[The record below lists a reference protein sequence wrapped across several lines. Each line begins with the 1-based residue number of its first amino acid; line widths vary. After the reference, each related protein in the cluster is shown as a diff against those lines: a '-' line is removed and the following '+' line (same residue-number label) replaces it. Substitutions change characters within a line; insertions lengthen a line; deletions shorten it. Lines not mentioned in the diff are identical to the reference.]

1 MVKALL
7 RARFLQLFHALLRS
21 GRKGKRRTGGG
32 LVLYALLMLY
42 VLGIFCW
49 LFGHMANTLCIP
61 LYQLELDWFYFA
73 MMALTALMLGVVGSI
88 FSTKSQLFEAK
99 DNEMLLAMPIP
110 PKWILLSRMVVLY
123 VQALVMILVVMV
135 PTAVV
140 WQVQIG
146 MTAAG
151 WLFFTL
157 SMVLL
162 PLVSL
167 VLSCLLGWA
176 VALLTARMAKKNI
189 ATVVLSLIFMAAY
202 FYGYTQINTLLQ
214 TLIANSEAV
223 AQTVQKVLYPF
234 YQFGLG
240 CLGNPAGFLLFA
252 LCALAAFGIVYGLL
266 SHSFAAIVTTN
277 RGGKKIRYRERALKV
292 SSVDR
297 ALLRRELV
305 RLWSIPS
312 YLLNGC
318 MGSLMIVIGTVYLI
332 IKGETVSL
340 LVDSMPE
347 LRMLGVALGC
357 LLLLFL
363 VGLNYLTC
371 SSVSLDGK
379 TLWLAQSLPVTP
391 WQILRAKLRM
401 SYLITMPPTVLAC
414 VVLTCVIRPGV
425 VGTVLLFGISLVY
438 CVFHGMAGL
447 VLNVKMPRLDWESEA
462 YAIKNSGSVMA
473 AGLGEMGLLLGLG
486 LLVFA
491 LRDVASLEVLL
502 VGCLMLLAAATWL
515 LYRWLR
521 TQGAE
526 RLSALS

>member
-1 MVKALL
+1 M
-7 RARFLQLFHALLRS
+7 
-21 GRKGKRRTGGG
+21 
-32 LVLYALLMLY
+32 
-42 VLGIFCW
+42 
-49 LFGHMANTLCIP
+49 
-61 LYQLELDWFYFA
+61 
-73 MMALTALMLGVVGSI
+73 
-88 FSTKSQLFEAK
+88 
-99 DNEMLLAMPIP
+99 
-110 PKWILLSRMVVLY
+110 
-123 VQALVMILVVMV
+123 
-135 PTAVV
+135 
-140 WQVQIG
+140 
-146 MTAAG
+146 
-151 WLFFTL
+151 
-157 SMVLL
+157 
-162 PLVSL
+162 
-167 VLSCLLGWA
+167 
-176 VALLTARMAKKNI
+176 
-189 ATVVLSLIFMAAY
+189 
-202 FYGYTQINTLLQ
+202 
-214 TLIANSEAV
+214 
-223 AQTVQKVLYPF
+223 
-234 YQFGLG
+234 
-240 CLGNPAGFLLFA
+240 
-252 LCALAAFGIVYGLL
+252 
-266 SHSFAAIVTTN
+266 
-277 RGGKKIRYRERALKV
+277 KV

>member
-21 GRKGKRRTGGG
+21 GRKGKRRTGG

-414 VVLTCVIRPGV
+414 VVLTCVICPGV